1 MNLMQCNILCVRQK
15 RELVEF
21 FGFETRNRYVVSDE
35 SGRELYYAA
44 EQQKGMLGILL
55 RQVLGHWRRFE
66 IHLFTPDRKPALI
79 ATHPFRWFFQ
89 RFETRT
95 PDGRNLAA
103 LQQRFSF
110 LTKKLDVEDAIGQVV
125 E

>member
-44 EQQKGMLGILL
+44 
-55 RQVLGHWRRFE
+55 
-66 IHLFTPDRKPALI
+66 
-79 ATHPFRWFFQ
+79 
-89 RFETRT
+89 
-95 PDGRNLAA
+95 
-103 LQQRFSF
+103 
-110 LTKKLDVEDAIGQVV
+110 
-125 E
+125 